1 MLRLHK
7 YGNVPGAASF
17 SFSTLDSAKQ
27 FPGPQTLRPFLRV
40 PTKPGGDQKD
50 GVYFFDGVW
59 LRLPRL
65 RTVKGAEG
73 ARGTTPA
80 DCIAWD
86 GNRPLDAPAMD
97 RIPDV
102 VGLMARNRVNERVG
116 PARQPDSFEMLLQPA
131 QRLEPIAKSGR
142 ALERQGL

>member
-65 RTVKGAEG
+65 RTVKGAEECA
-73 ARGTTPA
+73 ARRRPTASPGTA
-80 DCIAWD
+80 IARSTLPRWI
-86 GNRPLDAPAMD
+86 GYQMSLA
-97 RIPDV
+97 
-102 VGLMARNRVNERVG
+102 
-116 PARQPDSFEMLLQPA
+116 
-131 QRLEPIAKSGR
+131 
-142 ALERQGL
+142 